1 MITKEANRVQLGL
14 HLFASPSSGSSITGS
29 LAAAQAAI
37 IRLRSENVFYVPFY
51 GKYDHFTKKGS
62 GRT

>member
-14 HLFASPSSGSSITGS
+14 QEFADINGSDITGS
-29 LAAAQAAI
+29 KAAAQAAI

-51 GKYDHFTKKGS
+51 GKYDHFTKTGS